1 LLKFVKSDPTKA
13 REDLYCPASRVCVFP
28 TVISHVN
35 RRGEM
40 KIMQATSMKPFSYET
55 FPSAG
60 LVAYFSMEI
69 AINPAM
75 PTYSGGL
82 GVLAGDT
89 LRSAADLGV
98 PLVAFTLAHRKG
110 YFKQHLDGSG
120 VQSEDVQPWNPA
132 DFCTE
137 EPERITV
144 SIEDRTVTVRCWR
157 YDLVGRYGHVVPIY
171 LLDTDLDEN
180 SGWDRGLTDHLY
192 GGDTNYRLQQEI
204 VLGMGGVRMANALGH
219 RVNVYHMNEGH
230 AALLTLALIEREL
243 GGGPLGAPTEADLAL
258 VRQRCVF
265 TTHTPVPAGHDR
277 FSLEQTIRILGG
289 DRSARLERLGC
300 YRDGMLNMTLLA
312 LKFSRYANAVAMQ
325 HAKVSRAM
333 FPEFTIDSITN
344 GVHSPTWVSEPI
356 QQMLDANFS
365 SWRRDNLYLRNAI
378 DLPENQIL
386 SAHAR
391 AKEALLGEV
400 AARTG
405 LVLNPN
411 VLTLGFAR
419 RVATYK
425 RATLLFTD
433 PERLVEIANAAGGLQ
448 IIYAGKA
455 HPQDEPGKAL
465 IQQVV
470 EDAARFSNGMLRIVY
485 LENYD
490 WDLGALLTAGVDVWV
505 NTPKRP
511 YEASGT
517 SGMKAALNGV
527 PSLSILDGWWI
538 EGCIEG
544 VTGWAIEDGAD
555 DTEEAA
561 SLYKKLE
568 TAVVPLYLEAPEK
581 WARLMRTTLAFNGS
595 YFNTNRMVKQYTRNA
610 YYPVKLIE
618 QARVEE
624 EAYAE

>member
-1 LLKFVKSDPTKA
+1 
-13 REDLYCPASRVCVFP
+13 
-28 TVISHVN
+28 
-35 RRGEM
+35 
-40 KIMQATSMKPFSYET
+40 
-55 FPSAG
+55 
-60 LVAYFSMEI
+60 
-69 AINPAM
+69 
-75 PTYSGGL
+75 
-82 GVLAGDT
+82 
-89 LRSAADLGV
+89 
-98 PLVAFTLAHRKG
+98 
-110 YFKQHLDGSG
+110 
-120 VQSEDVQPWNPA
+120 
-132 DFCTE
+132 
-137 EPERITV
+137 
-144 SIEDRTVTVRCWR
+144 
-157 YDLVGRYGHVVPIY
+157 VVPIY
-171 LLDTDLDEN
+171 LLDTDVDGN

-204 VLGMGGVRMANALGH
+204 VLGMGGARMANALGH
-219 RVNVYHMNEGH
+219 RVNVHHMNEGH
-230 AALLTLALIEREL
+230 AALLTLALLERQL
-243 GGGPLGAPTEADLAL
+243 GGGPLAAPTESDLAL
-258 VRQRCVF
+258 VRERCVF

-277 FSLEQTIRILGG
+277 FSTEQTIRILGG
-289 DRSARLERLGC
+289 DRTARLEKLGC
-300 YRDGMLNMTLLA
+300 FRDGMLNMTLLA
-312 LKFSRYANAVAMQ
+312 LCFSRYANGVALQ

-333 FPEFTIDSITN
+333 FPECAVDSITN
-344 GVHSPTWVSEPI
+344 GVHAPTWVCEPI
-356 QQMLDANFS
+356 QQMLDANIS
-365 SWRRDNLYLRNAI
+365 SWRRDNLYLRNSI
-378 DLPENQIL
+378 DLPEKEIL
-386 SAHAR
+386 AAHAR
-391 AKEALLGEV
+391 AKGELLAEV

-405 LVLNPN
+405 QVLNPN

-433 PERLVEIANAAGGLQ
+433 PKRLLEIAIAAGGLQ

-470 EDAARFSNGMLRIVY
+470 ADAVTLSNNMLRIVY

-490 WDLGALLTAGVDVWV
+490 WSLGALLTAGVDVWV

-544 VTGWAIEDGAD
+544 FTGWAIEDGAD
-555 DTEEAA
+555 DEEEAA

-568 TAVVPLYLEAPEK
+568 TAVAPLYLEAPEK

-610 YYPVKLIE
+610 YYPVNLIE
-618 QARVEE
+618 HAKVEE
-624 EAYAE
+624 EALVR

>member
-1 LLKFVKSDPTKA
+1 
-13 REDLYCPASRVCVFP
+13 
-28 TVISHVN
+28 
-35 RRGEM
+35 
-40 KIMQATSMKPFSYET
+40 
-55 FPSAG
+55 
-60 LVAYFSMEI
+60 MEI

-89 LRSAADLGV
+89 LRAAADLGV

-110 YFKQHLDGSG
+110 YFQQHLDLKG

-137 EPERITV
+137 EPARITV
-144 SIEDRTVTVRCWR
+144 SVEDRVVTVRAWR
-157 YDLVGRYGHVVPIY
+157 YDMVGRYGHIVPIY
-171 LLDTDLDEN
+171 LLDTDLDGN

-204 VLGMGGVRMANALGH
+204 VLGMGGVRLASALGL
-219 RVNVYHMNEGH
+219 RVNVFHMNEGH
-230 AALLTLALIEREL
+230 AALLTLALIESEL
-243 GGGPLGAPTEADLAL
+243 GGGPLAAPTEADLAL
-258 VRQRCVF
+258 VRQKCVF

-277 FSLEQTIRILGG
+277 FSTEQTNRILGG
-289 DRSARLERLGC
+289 DRTARLDKLGC

-312 LKFSRYANAVAMQ
+312 LKFSRYANGVAMQ

-344 GVHSPTWVSEPI
+344 GVHSPTWVSEPV
-356 QQMLDANFS
+356 QKLLDENIPA
-365 SWRRDNLYLRNAI
+365 WRRDNLYLRNAI
-378 DLPENQIL
+378 DLPEKEIL
-386 SAHAR
+386 AAHSR
-391 AKEALLGEV
+391 AKEELLAEV
-400 AARTG
+400 GTRTG
-405 LVLNPN
+405 QVLDPK
-411 VLTLGFAR
+411 VITLGFAR

-425 RATLLFTD
+425 RATLLFAD
-433 PERLVEIANAAGGLQ
+433 PERLAEIANQAGGLQ

-465 IQQVV
+465 IQKVV
-470 EDAARFSNGMLRIVY
+470 ADAQKFSNTLLKVVY
-485 LENYD
+485 LENYE
-490 WDLGALLTAGVDVWV
+490 WNLGALLTAGVDVWV
-505 NTPKRP
+505 NTPRRP

-544 VTGWAIEDGAD
+544 VTGWAIEDGASD
-555 DTEEAA
+555 EEEATA
-561 SLYKKLE
+561 LYKKLE
-568 TAVVPLYLEAPEK
+568 TAVVPLYLDAPEK

-618 QARVEE
+618 RAKVEE
-624 EAYAE
+624 EAFAR